1 MEQNRGRRKAGRHLS
16 KASGALALLVAAP
29 AAVTGEDSPVP
40 HEDAPRLGALEVRIS
55 GFESDAGRLAIA
67 LFASE
72 QDFETQTNAVHKAW
86 LGIEQGESHWRLT
99 NLPDGEYALIAY
111 HDQNGNEQIDLRALG
126 MPKEPV
132 GVSNDARGLF
142 GPPRFRA
149 AKFSVAAPLTRHEI
163 VLR

>member
-1 MEQNRGRRKAGRHLS
+1 MKQKEPGRKAGLGLTP
-16 KASGALALLVAAP
+16 AITGIFALLAAIP
-29 AAVTGEDSPVP
+29 IPGVSD
-40 HEDAPRLGALEVRIS
+40 DDPRLGTLEVRIS
-55 GFESDAGRLAIA
+55 GFESDSGRLAIA

-72 QDFETQTNAVHKAW
+72 EDYSTQTNAVRRAW
-86 LGIEQGESHWRLT
+86 LDIEDRESHWRVAG
-99 NLPDGEYALIAY
+99 LPEGEYALIAY
-111 HDQNGNEQIDLRALG
+111 HDENGNGEIDLRALG

-149 AKFSVAAPLTRHEI
+149 ARFEVTAPLTRHEI